1 MDLGTLLNSALKLGG
16 APRNV
21 TFSVDHSRLNAL
33 VPADSVFFSVKDILF
48 NREYEFFPQFEL
60 SRPRDIIVDAGAH
73 AGLYTLIASL
83 HAKEVVAL
91 EPDHDIFQMLST
103 NVANNNLKNVV
114 LKRSALWSENAPIR
128 FYRRGNSQLGSIRTR
143 KNTEPVLVDAISL
156 DRLLDRTVGGQGRR
170 IDLLKLDIE
179 GTEFDVIPT
188 SDDETL
194 WRISRIV
201 AEIHTE
207 HGNIQD
213 LTSKLRKTGF
223 NYVIVRRPFRKPINR
238 EIRILADYKV
248 KLMMRTVNLIIDLT
262 DYSDWSSLIMF
273 ASRDSEDFQNSSLA
287 ALKSRIVETSLSR
300 KSGGLLSRNE
310 ESP

>member
-1 MDLGTLLNSALKLGG
+1 LDLGTLLNSALKLGG

-114 LKRSALWSENAPIR
+114 LKCPD
-128 FYRRGNSQLGSIRTR
+128 
-143 KNTEPVLVDAISL
+143 K
-156 DRLLDRTVGGQGRR
+156 
-170 IDLLKLDIE
+170 
-179 GTEFDVIPT
+179 
-188 SDDETL
+188 
-194 WRISRIV
+194 
-201 AEIHTE
+201 
-207 HGNIQD
+207 
-213 LTSKLRKTGF
+213 
-223 NYVIVRRPFRKPINR
+223 
-238 EIRILADYKV
+238 ILQA
-248 KLMMRTVNLIIDLT
+248 R
-262 DYSDWSSLIMF
+262 
-273 ASRDSEDFQNSSLA
+273 
-287 ALKSRIVETSLSR
+287 
-300 KSGGLLSRNE
+300 
-310 ESP
+310 